1 MKIILLNGKKK
12 IKVNVKKVS
21 FFGKFFG
28 LMFRGRDTTSL
39 LFEFSKNV
47 NISIHS
53 LFVFFPFLAVW
64 LDDKNRIIEKR
75 IVKPFIFSA
84 KPSKKFRKLVEIP
97 LNNENKRI
105 IHFLVG
111 KKRFK

>member
-1 MKIILLNGKKK
+1 MKIILLNRKKK
-12 IKVNVKKVS
+12 IKVNIKKVS
-21 FFGKFFG
+21 FFGKFSG
-28 LMFRGRDTTSL
+28 LMFRSRNTSNL
-39 LFEFSKNV
+39 LFEFSRDV
-47 NISIHS
+47 SISIHS

-84 KPSKKFRKLVEIP
+84 KPKKMFRKLVEIP

-105 IHFLVG
+105 IGFLVG